1 MKLIL
6 RLGKTDFTD
15 KVAAAKFGAD
25 YDKFL
30 SEVEDDLKKE
40 EEKPEKPPKETPK

>member
-15 KVAAAKFGAD
+15 KVESAEFGDD

-30 SEVEDDLKKE
+30 SEVEVDLKKE
-40 EEKPEKPPKETPK
+40 EEKPEKPPKE